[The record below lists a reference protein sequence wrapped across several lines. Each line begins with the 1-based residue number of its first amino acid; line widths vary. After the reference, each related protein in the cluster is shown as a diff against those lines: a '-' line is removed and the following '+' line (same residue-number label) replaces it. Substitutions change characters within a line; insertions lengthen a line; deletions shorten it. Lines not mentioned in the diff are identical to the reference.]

1 MEFVKILSLSSS
13 VKRWSKSEKFIKK
26 LPDLGIFWT
35 RKKQMLNV
43 FYLFTRT
50 LNYIN
55 EDKHLAHNYD
65 EVCCVIHLYDV
76 FQNWNLAVLLKI
88 LSNFTF
94 KYREWTWISG
104 FRRNVDYR
112 RNKCRFTNIQSAL
125 QLISGIISKRY
136 SRTKCYGRLSGSQSV
151 SKYNDFTEAKIER
164 LVTIGTACNC
174 SFFYSFPRKQQ
185 LDNHPVPLKHIP
197 AEAE

>member
-1 MEFVKILSLSSS
+1 MWNLS
-13 VKRWSKSEKFIKK
+13 KFFKFISYLNVEANLRNLSKNF
-26 LPDLGIFWT
+26 LTSVYFGQE
-35 RKKQMLNV
+35 KKQMLNV

-125 QLISGIISKRY
+125 QRISGIISKRY
-136 SRTKCYGRLSGSQSV
+136 SRTKCYGLCTL
-151 SKYNDFTEAKIER
+151 YLTYE
-164 LVTIGTACNC
+164 
-174 SFFYSFPRKQQ
+174 FYVLR
-185 LDNHPVPLKHIP
+185 
-197 AEAE
+197 

>member
-1 MEFVKILSLSSS
+1 MSLLKKDFAIKTEHVLVFSLENRQIKMAYNWYVWFRCGICQNSLSSS

-50 LNYIN
+50 LNYIY

-125 QLISGIISKRY
+125 QRISGIISKRY
-136 SRTKCYGRLSGSQSV
+136 YRTKCYGLCTL
-151 SKYNDFTEAKIER
+151 YLTYE
-164 LVTIGTACNC
+164 
-174 SFFYSFPRKQQ
+174 FYVLR
-185 LDNHPVPLKHIP
+185 
-197 AEAE
+197 